1 MANITKSDLAAELV
15 ERVGNI
21 SKATAEAAITAL
33 FQGIKGQVE
42 AGQTVNITGFGRFA
56 MVERPAREARN
67 PRSGETIQ
75 IAAKRSLKFKAAKSR
90 T

>member
-1 MANITKSDLAAELV
+1 MANITKSDLAAELA

-33 FQGIKGQVE
+33 FQGIKGRVE

-56 MVERPAREARN
+56 MVDRPAREARN

-75 IAAKRSLKFKAAKSR
+75 IVAKRSLKFKAAKSR